1 MEQRDLGTFRERIA
15 RNRRNSLLLIA
26 AFLAFITVFG
36 YIIGWAWLGD
46 PVRAIA
52 GLVFA
57 LVIGGV
63 AGLIS
68 YYGGDKMVL
77 AASRAREITHDD
89 APVLFNVVEE
99 MSIAAGLP
107 MPKVYIVDDSAP
119 NAFATGRDP
128 QHAVVAVTSGLL
140 EKLDR
145 DELQGVIA
153 PEMSHVANFDI
164 RYAMLV
170 GVLVGTTVLIS
181 DFFLRG
187 LWFSGGGRGRGG
199 GGGRRGGGD
208 GGGQIQLIMMA
219 IAIVLAILAPLFARL
234 LQLSISR
241 QREFLADATA
251 VRLTRNPKGLADAL
265 QKISGDNEVLEVANR
280 ATAHLY
286 IANPI
291 KKFEK
296 RSKGLFSTH
305 PPIEERIQ
313 ILRAIEAGGVAETTG
328 QTSTETP

>member
-1 MEQRDLGTFRERIA
+1 MDQRDQGTFRERIA

-26 AFLAFITVFG
+26 AFLAFVTVFG
-36 YIIGWAWLGD
+36 YIIGFAWIGD
-46 PVRAIA
+46 PVGALF
-52 GLVFA
+52 GLVLA
-57 LVIGGV
+57 LIVGI
-63 AGLIS
+63 IS
-68 YYGGDKMVL
+68 GFVTYYAGDKMVL
-77 AASRAREITHDD
+77 AASRAKEVTHDE

-99 MSIAAGLP
+99 MTIASGLP
-107 MPKVYIVDDSAP
+107 MPKVYIVDDTAP

-128 QHAVVAVTSGLL
+128 EHASVAVTKGLL

-153 PEMSHVANFDI
+153 HEMSHVANFDI
-164 RYAMLV
+164 RYSMLV
-170 GVLVGTTVLIS
+170 GILVGTTVLIS

-187 LWFSGGGRGRGG
+187 LWLGGGRGGGRRDGG
-199 GGGRRGGGD
+199 GGQL
-208 GGGQIQLIMMA
+208 QIIMII
-219 IAIVLAILAPLFARL
+219 IAVVLAILAPLFARL

-265 QKISGDNEVLEVANR
+265 QKISGDDEVLEVANR

-313 ILRAIEAGGVAETTG
+313 ILRAIESGGVAETTG

>member
-1 MEQRDLGTFRERIA
+1 MDQRDLGTFRERIA

-26 AFLAFITVFG
+26 AFLTFITVFG
-36 YIIGWAWLGD
+36 YIIGFAWIGD
-46 PVRAIA
+46 PVGAIFGLVLALIA
-52 GLVFA
+52 GTISGFL
-57 LVIGGV
+57 
-63 AGLIS
+63 S
-68 YYGGDKMVL
+68 YYAGDKMVL
-77 AASRAREITHDD
+77 AASRAKEITHDD

-99 MSIAAGLP
+99 MTIASGLP
-107 MPKVYIVDDSAP
+107 MPKVYIVDDTAP

-128 QHAVVAVTSGLL
+128 EHASVAVTKGLL

-153 PEMSHVANFDI
+153 HEMSHVANFDI
-164 RYAMLV
+164 RYSMLV
-170 GVLVGTTVLIS
+170 GILVGTTVLIS

-187 LWFSGGGRGRGG
+187 LWFGGGRGGGRRDGG
-199 GGGRRGGGD
+199 GG
-208 GGGQIQLIMMA
+208 QLQLIMIL
-219 IAIVLAILAPLFARL
+219 IAVVLAILAPLFARL

-265 QKISGDNEVLEVANR
+265 QKISGDNEVLEAANR

-286 IANPI
+286 IVNPI

-305 PPIEERIQ
+305 PPIQERIQ
-313 ILRAIEAGGVAETTG
+313 ILRALESGGMAETSG
-328 QTSTETP
+328 QTSTEAP

>member
-1 MEQRDLGTFRERIA
+1 MDQRDQGTFRERIA

-36 YIIGWAWLGD
+36 YVIGFALLGD
-46 PVRAIA
+46 PMRALF
-52 GLVFA
+52 GLALA
-57 LVIGGV
+57 LVVGV
-63 AGLIS
+63 ISGLIS
-68 YYGGDKMVL
+68 YFAGDKMVL

-99 MSIAAGLP
+99 MSIASGLP
-107 MPKVYIVDDSAP
+107 MPKVYIVEDTAP

-128 QHAVVAVTSGLL
+128 EHATVAVTSGLL

-153 PEMSHVANFDI
+153 HEMSHVANFDI
-164 RYAMLV
+164 RYSMLV
-170 GVLVGTTVLIS
+170 GILVGTTVLIS

-187 LWFSGGGRGRGG
+187 LWFGGGRGGGRRDGG
-199 GGGRRGGGD
+199 GGQL
-208 GGGQIQLIMMA
+208 QIIMII
-219 IAIVLAILAPLFARL
+219 IAVVLAILAPLFARL

-313 ILRAIEAGGVAETTG
+313 ILRSIEAGGIAETSG

>member
-1 MEQRDLGTFRERIA
+1 MEGRDQGTFRERIA

-26 AFLAFITVFG
+26 AFLGFITIFG
-36 YIIGWAWLGD
+36 YIIGFAWLGD
-46 PVRAIA
+46 PTRALF
-52 GLVFA
+52 GLALA
-57 LVIGGV
+57 LVVGV
-63 AGLIS
+63 VCGLIS
-68 YYGGDKMVL
+68 YFAGDKMVL

-99 MSIAAGLP
+99 MSIASGLP

-128 QHAVVAVTSGLL
+128 EHATVAVTSGLL

-145 DELQGVIA
+145 DELQGVMA
-153 PEMSHVANFDI
+153 HEMSHVANFDI
-164 RYAMLV
+164 RYSMLV
-170 GVLVGTTVLIS
+170 GILVGTTVLIS
-181 DFFLRG
+181 DFFLRS
-187 LWFSGGGRGRGG
+187 LWFSGGR
-199 GGGRRGGGD
+199 GGGRRGGD
-208 GGGQIQLIMMA
+208 GGGGQLQIIMVI
-219 IAIVLAILAPLFARL
+219 IAVVLAILAPLFARL

-265 QKISGDNEVLEVANR
+265 QKIGGDREVLEVANR

-305 PPIEERIQ
+305 PPMEERIE
-313 ILRAIEAGGVAETTG
+313 ILRALEAGGVAETSG
-328 QTSTETP
+328 QTSTETT